1 MHALIYLVGRL
12 GLLVCGTLG
21 GCGGIFMPL
30 SKGLEPVRDGA
41 PALMETASTAA
52 AVYLATAA
60 VLQTDPGQAAI
71 AAPLGGDQSCVG
83 EAKLAQLGQ
92 FLTVVY
98 FVAMSLA

>member
-1 MHALIYLVGRL
+1 
-12 GLLVCGTLG
+12 
-21 GCGGIFMPL
+21 MPL

-41 PALMETASTAA
+41 PALMETAFTAA

-83 EAKLAQLGQ
+83 EAGAVTLAWGREEILNDTRSPLG
-92 FLTVVY
+92 LSSGSRDS
-98 FVAMSLA
+98 VAEAAR